1 LDTTPGKL
9 DPLGD
14 WQRTH
19 HCSDL
24 TDKDIGEKVLLMGWI
39 LRRRDHGGLIFV
51 DLRDRWGLTQVVF
64 NPEHDAVSHSRA
76 EDLRSEY
83 VIAVKGEVIPR
94 PEGMENPDLPTG
106 KVEVMVD

>member
-1 LDTTPGKL
+1 METTPGKL

-19 HCSDL
+19 HCNDL
-24 TDKDIGEKVLLMGWI
+24 TDKNIGENVLLMGWI

-64 NPEHDAVSHSRA
+64 NPEHDTQSHGRA
-76 EDLRSEY
+76 EDLRS
-83 VIAVKGEVIPR
+83 
-94 PEGMENPDLPTG
+94 
-106 KVEVMVD
+106 